1 MNDRHTRSVSTVVLV
16 ALAALFALPAAS
28 FAQTFRG
35 GINGTVTDQSG
46 AVIPGATV
54 EATETATN
62 SAHKTISSSA
72 GEFSFQDL
80 PLGAYGI
87 SVSASGFKAE
97 KISGIP
103 VKAGIIYT
111 LPIKLAVASAGETV
125 EVNASG
131 LALDTTSTTQTTDIA
146 EVTVQD
152 IPLNGRD
159 FTQLIGLA
167 PGFAGY
173 SLGGFGSVNG
183 TRGNQVN
190 WQIDGADNN
199 DWWHNIPAV
208 NQGGVE
214 NIAGVTLPIDSIAE
228 FSLQTQSSAEVGRN
242 PGGSVNLVTK
252 SGTNAIHG
260 SMYYYERNQV
270 MAATNPFSVSG
281 KQPLEN
287 VQWGASLG
295 GPFWKDHTF
304 WFTNFEKQKFNIATG
319 ATGYEPNQYYQT
331 AAKALLTNA
340 GVPVNSATASL
351 IPLLWPANLLAGTQP
366 GGIQGQAPEFGY
378 SYNGVA
384 KIDHTFNDKQSVYA
398 RAFLGQGNQ
407 TAPVVTT
414 AINPYFFEIGPIHV
428 YNYSAGH
435 NWSITPAISNT
446 ITAGVNYF
454 HQTFSDANTSFGAVA
469 TDGFVTGAPFTN
481 APNINIGYD
490 FEPTGNTP
498 PEGRQDITG
507 HIDEA
512 LNWTKGRHQLRMGGE
527 YRRAQVD
534 EFYHRHAIGTF
545 NFIGGQGPLGNATVP
560 WNTSDPDVAALADF
574 LAGFLTKGSIAVG
587 NPERLVLSHG
597 FDIFGQDS
605 YQVSTAL
612 NVNFGFRYDYMQ
624 PMTDSKKDLSV
635 FRPGLTPTGLAFVG
649 QDINSIYGADWNA
662 ISPRVGFSYK
672 PKSLSNTV
680 IRGGGGMFF
689 DTPNANPFLDN
700 RPGNS
705 APNGLEGNPGGSS
718 PVFTITTA
726 ATTIVPGQEIIPTQQ
741 LGCSQA
747 NPCGVFSVAPNFRSP
762 YNVNFNIQIEQSL
775 GNKAFFQL
783 GYVGSQGRKLLNLLN
798 INQPFL
804 GGGAGAYTG
813 APPTGSPAGT
823 PCTFGGNCYSDINQ
837 VESIGTSN
845 YNSLQAVFKTTNW
858 HNLTSQAAYTWG
870 HNLDEVTAY
879 RGALPQDSYNYK
891 SNLAGDPGDYGN
903 SDFDTRNSLV
913 GYINYD
919 VPTFPGPKALTG
931 GWSLNSAF
939 AFKGG
944 QPITIYNSGDTSGT
958 NEFTQ
963 RVNQVS
969 NPLAGVSHSIQS
981 SGSGKFVQW
990 LNPNAFVAPPANTWG
1005 TIARNSIF
1013 GPGYSD
1019 FDLSVFKNTHF
1030 SLHDFPV
1037 NAQFRAE
1044 MYNLFNRVNLASP
1057 ACTQLCNDYFGSGS
1071 AFGTTGS
1078 TIGSGNYSPGIGPGE
1093 PFNVQLALKILF

>member
-1 MNDRHTRSVSTVVLV
+1 MVYRATRSVFTGLLLTIAALV
-16 ALAALFALPAAS
+16 ALPITANG
-28 FAQTFRG
+28 QTFRG

-46 AVIPGATV
+46 AVVPGAAV
-54 EATETATN
+54 EATDAATN
-62 SAHKTISSSA
+62 SSHRTVSSSA
-72 GEFSFQDL
+72 GEYSFQDL
-80 PLGAYGI
+80 PLGTYTVA
-87 SVSASGFKAE
+87 VSASGFKGE
-97 KISGIP
+97 KISAVP
-103 VKAGIIYT
+103 VTAGVIYT
-111 LPIKLAVASAGETV
+111 LPVKLTVAASGETV

-131 LALDTTSTTQTTDIA
+131 LALDTTSTTQTTDIP
-146 EVTVQD
+146 EITVQD

-252 SGTNAIHG
+252 SGSNAIHG
-260 SMYYYERNQV
+260 SIYYYERNQAL
-270 MAATNPFSVSG
+270 AAQNPFNTLGSL
-281 KQPLEN
+281 PLEN

-319 ATGYEPNQYYQT
+319 DTGYEPNQYYQT
-331 AAKALLTNA
+331 QAKQLLANA
-340 GVPVNSATASL
+340 GVPLNPATSQL
-351 IPLLWPANLLAGTQP
+351 IGILWPASLLTGTTP
-366 GGIQGQAPEFGY
+366 GGIQNAAPEFGY

-384 KIDHTFNDKQSVYA
+384 KVDHTFNQKHSMYA
-398 RAFLGQGNQ
+398 RAFMGQGNQ
-407 TAPVVTT
+407 TAPVGTT
-414 AINPYFFEIGPIHV
+414 DINPYFFEIGPIHV

-435 NWSITPAISNT
+435 NWSVTPSISNT
-446 ITAGVNYF
+446 VTAGVNYF
-454 HQTFSDANTSFGAVA
+454 HQTFSDANTNFASVA
-469 TDGFVTGAPFTN
+469 AAGFITGSPFN
-481 APNINIGYD
+481 NSPNITIGND

-512 LNWTKGRHQLRMGGE
+512 LNWTKGRHQLRLGGE
-527 YRRAQVD
+527 FRRAQID
-534 EFYHRHAIGTF
+534 EFYHRHAIGSF
-545 NFIGGQGPLGNATVP
+545 SFVGNQGPNGDGSVA
-560 WNTSDPDVAALADF
+560 WNTADQDVAALADF

-587 NPERLVLSHG
+587 NPERVVFSKG
-597 FDIFGQDS
+597 YDIFAQDS
-605 YQVSTAL
+605 YQVTTAL

-624 PMTDSKKDLSV
+624 PINDSKKDLSV
-635 FRPGLTPTGLAFVG
+635 FRPGLTSTGIAFQG
-649 QDINSIYGADWNA
+649 QDIGSIYGQDYNDA
-662 ISPRVGFSYK
+662 SPRVGFSYA
-672 PKSLSNTV
+672 PKFLTGMV

-718 PVFTITTA
+718 PVYTITTA
-726 ATTIVPGQEIIPTQQ
+726 ATKVVSGKEIIPTKT
-741 LGCSQA
+741 LGCTQS
-747 NPCGVFSVAPNFRSP
+747 NPCGVYSVANNFRSP
-762 YNVNFNIQIEQSL
+762 YNVNFNLQIEQSI
-775 GNKAFFQL
+775 GSKAFFQF
-783 GYVGSQGRKLLNLLN
+783 GYVGSQGRKLLSLLN
-798 INQPFL
+798 INQPHL
-804 GGGAGAYTG
+804 GGGAGPYSG
-813 APPTGSPAGT
+813 D
-823 PCTFGGNCYSDINQ
+823 FGGNYYSDINQ

-845 YNSLQAVFKTTNW
+845 YNSLQAVFRTTNW
-858 HNLTSQAAYTWG
+858 RGLTSQASYTWG

-879 RGALPQDSYNYK
+879 RGALPQDSYNFK
-891 SNLAGDPGDYGN
+891 NNVAGDPGDYGN

-919 VPTFPGPKALTG
+919 VPTWGGPKLLTG

-944 QPITIYNSGDTSGT
+944 QPITIYDNNDTSGT
-958 NEFTQ
+958 NEYTQ
-963 RVNQVS
+963 RVNQVGK
-969 NPLAGVSHSIQS
+969 PFAGISHSIQTNS
-981 SGSGKFVQW
+981 SGGKYVQW
-990 LNPNAFVAPPANTWG
+990 LNPNAFATPAANTWG
-1005 TIARNSIF
+1005 SIARNSIF
-1013 GPGYSD
+1013 GPGYED
-1019 FDLSVFKNTHF
+1019 FDLSVFKNTKF
-1030 SLHDFPV
+1030 DIHDFPV
-1037 NAQFRAE
+1037 NVQFRAE

-1071 AFGTTGS
+1071 GFGTSGS

-1093 PFNVQLALKILF
+1093 PFNTQLALKIIF

>member
-1 MNDRHTRSVSTVVLV
+1 MVYRIARSVST
-16 ALAALFALPAAS
+16 ALLLAMAMLIALPGPVVG
-28 FAQTFRG
+28 QTFRG

-46 AVIPGATV
+46 AVVPGATV
-54 EATETATN
+54 EATDTATN
-62 SAHKTISSSA
+62 AGHKTISSSA

-80 PLGAYGI
+80 PLGSYTI
-87 SVSASGFKAE
+87 TVTASGFKSTTVT
-97 KISGIP
+97 KVP
-103 VKAGIIYT
+103 VTAGVIYT
-111 LPIKLAVASAGETV
+111 LPVKLGVAAAGETV

-131 LALDTTSTTQTTDIA
+131 LALDTTSTTQTTDIP
-146 EVTVQD
+146 EITVQD

-252 SGTNAIHG
+252 SGTNALHG
-260 SMYYYERNQV
+260 SIYYYERNQAL
-270 MAATNPFSVSG
+270 AAKNPFNTLGSL
-281 KQPLEN
+281 PLEN

-319 ATGYEPNQYYQT
+319 DTGYEPNQYYQS
-331 AAKALLTNA
+331 AALALLANKNNA
-340 GVPVNSATASL
+340 YGTYAPIPVNSATSQL
-351 IPLLWPANLLAGTQP
+351 LTILWPASLLTGTSP
-366 GGIQGQAPEFGY
+366 GGIQNAAPEFGY

-384 KIDHTFNDKQSVYA
+384 KVDHTFSDKQSIYG

-407 TAPVVTT
+407 TAPVDTT

-435 NWSITPAISNT
+435 NWSITPAISNS

-454 HQTFSDANTSFGAVA
+454 HQTFSDGKSDFASVA
-469 TDGFVTGAPFTN
+469 TAGFITGSPFAN
-481 APNINIGYD
+481 SPNINIGYD

-498 PEGRQDITG
+498 PEGRQDVTG
-507 HIDEA
+507 A
-512 LNWTKGRHQLRMGGE
+512 LDDAFNWTKGKHQLRMGGE

-534 EFYHRHAIGTF
+534 EFYHRHAIGSF
-545 NFIGGQGPLGNATVP
+545 NFLGGQGPIGDGSVA
-560 WNTSDPDVAALADF
+560 WNTPDSDVAALADF
-574 LAGFLTKGSIAVG
+574 LAGYLTKGSIAVG
-587 NPERLVLSHG
+587 NPERLVVSHG
-597 FDIFGQDS
+597 FDIFAQDS
-605 YQVSTAL
+605 YQVTSAL
-612 NVNFGFRYDYMQ
+612 NVNFGFRWDYMQ
-624 PMTDSKKDLSV
+624 PMSDNKKDLSV

-649 QDINSIYGADWNA
+649 QDIGQIFASDWHS
-662 ISPRVGFSYK
+662 ISPRVGFSYQ
-672 PKSLSNTV
+672 PKGMQGLV
-680 IRGGGGMFF
+680 IRGGGGLFF
-689 DTPNANPFLDN
+689 DSPNANPFLDN

-718 PVFTITTA
+718 PVFTITTG
-726 ATTIVPGQEIIPTQQ
+726 ATTIVPGQEIIPTQTLACTQ
-741 LGCSQA
+741 S
-747 NPCGVFSVAPNFRSP
+747 NPCGAFSVSPNFRSP
-762 YNVNFNIQIEQSL
+762 YNLNFNIQIEQSL
-775 GNKAFFQL
+775 GSKAFMQV
-783 GYVGSQGRKLLNLLN
+783 GYVGSEGRKLLSLLN
-798 INQPFL
+798 INQPYL
-804 GGGAGAYTG
+804 GGDPGPYS
-813 APPTGSPAGT
+813 GS
-823 PCTFGGNCYSDINQ
+823 FGGNYYSDINQ
-837 VESIGTSN
+837 VQSIGTSN
-845 YNSLQAVFKTTNW
+845 YNSLQAIFRTTDW
-858 HNLTSQAAYTWG
+858 HGLTSQAAYTWG

-879 RGALPQDSYNYK
+879 RGALPQDSYNFK
-891 SNLAGDPGDYGN
+891 SKIPHDAGDYGN
-903 SDFDTRNSLV
+903 SDFDTRNSMV

-919 VPTFPGPKALTG
+919 VPTLGGPKALTG

-939 AFKGG
+939 GFKGG
-944 QPITIYNSGDTSGT
+944 QPITVYNSGDTSGT
-958 NEFTQ
+958 NEYTQ
-963 RVNQVS
+963 RVNQIA
-969 NPLAGVSHSIQS
+969 NPFAGVSHAIQTNS
-981 SGSGKFVQW
+981 SGGKYVQW
-990 LNPNAFVAPPANTWG
+990 LNPNAFVAPPNNTWG

-1013 GPGYSD
+1013 GPGYED
-1019 FDLSVFKNTHF
+1019 FDLSVFKNTKF
-1030 SLHDFPV
+1030 EIHDFPIDT
-1037 NAQFRAE
+1037 QFRAE

-1057 ACTQLCNDYFGSGS
+1057 ACTQLCSDYFGSGS
-1071 AFGTTGS
+1071 GFGTSGS

-1093 PFNVQLALKILF
+1093 PFNVQLALKIIF

>member
-1 MNDRHTRSVSTVVLV
+1 MTHRLNRSVFTAWL
-16 ALAALFALPAAS
+16 LAFAMLGALPATS
-28 FAQTFRG
+28 FGQTFRG
-35 GINGTVTDQSG
+35 GINGAVTDQSG
-46 AVIPGATV
+46 AVVPGASV
-54 EATETATN
+54 EAVDTATGG
-62 SAHKTISSSA
+62 AHKTISSSA
-72 GEFSFQDL
+72 GEYSFQDL
-80 PLGAYGI
+80 PLGVYTVTVA
-87 SVSASGFKAE
+87 ASGFKSSV
-97 KISGIP
+97 ISKVP
-103 VKAGIIYT
+103 VTAGVIYT
-111 LPIKLAVASAGETV
+111 LQVKLGIAATGETV

-131 LALDTTSTTQTTDIA
+131 LALDTTTTTQTTDIA

-159 FTQLIGLA
+159 FTQMIGLA

-252 SGTNAIHG
+252 SGTNAVHG
-260 SMYYYERNQV
+260 SIYYYERNQ
-270 MAATNPFSVSG
+270 ALAETNPFNTLGSL
-281 KQPLEN
+281 PLEN

-319 ATGYEPNQYYQT
+319 DTGYEPNQYYQT
-331 AAKALLTNA
+331 AAKALLA
-340 GVPVNSATASL
+340 AADVPVDPATSQLLA
-351 IPLLWPANLLAGTQP
+351 ILWPANLLTGTTP
-366 GGIQGQAPEFGY
+366 GGIQNAAPEFGY

-384 KIDHTFNDKQSVYA
+384 KVDHTFNQKHSIYA
-398 RAFLGQGNQ
+398 RAFMGQGNQ
-407 TAPVVTT
+407 TAPVGTT
-414 AINPYFFEIGPIHV
+414 DINPYFFEIGPIHV

-435 NWSITPAISNT
+435 NWSITPSISNT
-446 ITAGVNYF
+446 VTAGVNYF
-454 HQTFSDANTSFGAVA
+454 HQTFSDAKTAFGDVA
-469 TDGFVTGAPFTN
+469 TAGFITGAPFVN
-481 APNINIGYD
+481 APNISIGND

-512 LNWTKGRHQLRMGGE
+512 LNWTKGRHQLRLGGE

-534 EFYHRHAIGTF
+534 EFYHRHAIGSYS
-545 NFIGGQGPLGNATVP
+545 FIGAQGPNGDGSVP

-574 LAGFLTKGSIAVG
+574 LAGYLTKGSIAVG

-597 FDIFGQDS
+597 FDVFAQDS
-605 YQVSTAL
+605 YQVTTSL

-624 PMTDSKKDLSV
+624 PMNDSKKDLSV
-635 FRPGLTPTGLAFVG
+635 FRPGLTPTGIAFQG
-649 QDINSIYGADWNA
+649 QDINSIYGSDWNS
-662 ISPRVGFSYK
+662 ISPRVGFSYQ
-672 PKSLSNTV
+672 PKFLTGMV

-718 PVFTITTA
+718 PVFTITTG
-726 ATTIVPGQEIIPTQQ
+726 ATTIVPGQEIIPTAT
-741 LGCSQA
+741 LACLQA
-747 NPCGVFSVAPNFRSP
+747 NPCGVFSVANNFRSP

-783 GYVGSQGRKLLNLLN
+783 GYVGSQGRKLLSLLN
-798 INQPFL
+798 INQPYL
-804 GGGAGAYTG
+804 GG
-813 APPTGSPAGT
+813 APGPYSGD
-823 PCTFGGNCYSDINQ
+823 FGGNYYSDINQ

-845 YNSLQAVFKTTNW
+845 YNSLQAVFRTMSW
-858 HNLTSQAAYTWG
+858 HGLTSQAAYTWG
-870 HNLDEVTAY
+870 HNLDEVTQY
-879 RGALPQDSYNYK
+879 RGALPQDSYNFK
-891 SNLAGDPGDYGN
+891 NNIPGDRGDYGN

-919 VPTFPGPKALTG
+919 VPTFGGPKKLTG
-931 GWSLNSAF
+931 GWALNSAF

-944 QPITIYNSGDTSGT
+944 QPITIYDDNDTSGT

-963 RVNQVS
+963 RVNQIA
-969 NPLAGVSHSIQS
+969 NPFAGVSHSIQTNS
-981 SGSGKFVQW
+981 SGGKFVQW

-1005 TIARNSIF
+1005 TIGRNSIF
-1013 GPGYSD
+1013 GPGYED
-1019 FDLSVFKNTHF
+1019 FDLSVFKNTKF
-1030 SLHDFPV
+1030 EVHDFPV
-1037 NAQFRAE
+1037 NVQFRAE

-1071 AFGTTGS
+1071 GFGTSGS
-1078 TIGSGNYSPGIGPGE
+1078 TIGSGNFSPGIGPGE

>member
-1 MNDRHTRSVSTVVLV
+1 MVYSNTRSVFAAWLLALAVLV
-16 ALAALFALPAAS
+16 ALPATALG
-28 FAQTFRG
+28 QTFRG
-35 GINGTVTDQSG
+35 GINGSVTDQSG
-46 AVIPGATV
+46 AVVAGATV
-54 EATETATN
+54 EATDTATN
-62 SAHKTISSSA
+62 TSHKTISSSA

-80 PLGAYGI
+80 PLGGYTI
-87 SVSASGFKAE
+87 SVTAAGFKSE
-97 KISGIP
+97 KISAVP
-103 VKAGIIYT
+103 VTAGVIYT
-111 LPIKLAVASAGETV
+111 LPVKLNIAAAGETV

-131 LALDTTSTTQTTDIA
+131 LALDTTSTTQTTDIP

-260 SMYYYERNQV
+260 SIYYYERNQALAV
-270 MAATNPFSVSG
+270 QNPFNTLG
-281 KQPLEN
+281 QLPLEN

-319 ATGYEPNQYYQT
+319 DTGYEPNQYYQT
-331 AAKALLTNA
+331 AAKAQLAAA
-340 GVPVNSATASL
+340 GVPLNPATSQL
-351 IPLLWPANLLAGTQP
+351 LSILWPASLLAGTTP
-366 GGIQGQAPEFGY
+366 GGIQNAAPEFGY

-384 KIDHTFNDKQSVYA
+384 KVDHTFNQKQSIYA

-407 TAPVVTT
+407 TAPVGTT
-414 AINPYFFEIGPIHV
+414 DINPYFFEIGPIHV

-435 NWSITPAISNT
+435 NWSITPSISNT

-454 HQTFSDANTSFGAVA
+454 HQTFSDANTNFGDVA
-469 TDGFVTGAPFTN
+469 MAGFITGAPFVN
-481 APNINIGYD
+481 APNIAIGND

-512 LNWTKGRHQLRMGGE
+512 LNWTKGRHQLRLGGE

-534 EFYHRHAIGTF
+534 EFYHRHAIGTYSF
-545 NFIGGQGPLGNATVP
+545 LGGQGP

-574 LAGFLTKGSIAVG
+574 LAGYLTKGSIAVG

-597 FDIFGQDS
+597 FDLFGQDS
-605 YQVSTAL
+605 YQVTTAL
-612 NVNFGFRYDYMQ
+612 NINFGLRFDYMQ
-624 PMTDSKKDLSV
+624 PMNDSKKDLSV
-635 FRPGLTPTGLAFVG
+635 FRPGLTPTGIAFQG
-649 QDINSIYGADWNA
+649 QDIPSIYGSDWNSL
-662 ISPRVGFSYK
+662 SPRIGFSYQ
-672 PKSLSNTV
+672 PKVLKGMV
-680 IRGGGGMFF
+680 VRGGGGMFF

-718 PVFTITTA
+718 PVFTITTG
-726 ATTIVPGQEIIPTQQ
+726 ATTIVPGQEIIPTQT

-747 NPCGVFSVAPNFRSP
+747 NPCGVFSVANSFRSP

-775 GNKAFFQL
+775 GTKAFMQV
-783 GYVGSQGRKLLNLLN
+783 GYVGSQGRKLLSLLN
-798 INQPFL
+798 INQPYL
-804 GGGAGAYTG
+804 GG
-813 APPTGSPAGT
+813 APGPYSGDD
-823 PCTFGGNCYSDINQ
+823 GGNYYSDINQ

-845 YNSLQAVFKTTNW
+845 YNSLQAIFRTTSY
-858 HNLTSQAAYTWG
+858 HGLTSQAAYTWG
-870 HNLDEVTAY
+870 HNLDEVTQY
-879 RGALPQDSYNYK
+879 RGALPQDSYDFQN
-891 SNLAGDPGDYGN
+891 NIPGDRGDYGN

-913 GYINYD
+913 GYINYA
-919 VPTFPGPKALTG
+919 VPAAPGPKKLTD
-931 GWSLNSAF
+931 GWSLNSSF

-944 QPITIYNSGDTSGT
+944 QPITIYDSNDTSGT
-958 NEFTQ
+958 NEYTQ

-969 NPLAGVSHSIQS
+969 DPFAGISHSIQTNS
-981 SGSGKFVQW
+981 SGGKFVQW

-1005 TIARNSIF
+1005 TIGRNSLF
-1013 GPGYSD
+1013 GPGYED
-1019 FDLSVFKNTHF
+1019 FDLSVFKNTKF
-1030 SLHDFPV
+1030 DVHDFPV
-1037 NAQFRAE
+1037 NVQFRAE

-1071 AFGTTGS
+1071 AFGTSGS